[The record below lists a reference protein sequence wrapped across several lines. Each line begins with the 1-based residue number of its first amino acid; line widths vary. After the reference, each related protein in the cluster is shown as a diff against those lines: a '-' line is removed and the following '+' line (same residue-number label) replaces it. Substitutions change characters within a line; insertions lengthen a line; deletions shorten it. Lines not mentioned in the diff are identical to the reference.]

1 MVNPEE
7 ALRLILENVSV
18 LPSEKA
24 NLENSVGRVLAED
37 LYALE
42 DLPPFDNSAM
52 DGFAVRLEDCAD
64 ASVETPALLEVRETL
79 RAGDLPAVKIQ
90 AKEAVRIMTGAPVP
104 QGTEAVVMVEATA
117 SDGNGKVKILQA
129 PEEGEHIRLKGEDV
143 KKGDLLLKKGT
154 LIRPYE
160 VALLAAQGIAEIPA
174 VWWAT
179 AAVVSTGSE
188 LVEYS
193 QALSPGKIRN
203 SNGPALASCLSRWG
217 ALPLYKGI
225 VQDDPTELKKTLKE
239 ALEVSDIT
247 LISGGVSVGD
257 FDYTKKVLEEL
268 GLKVIFWKA
277 AIKPGKPLLFGLW
290 EGKPVF
296 GLPGNPVSVLV
307 CLEEFVRPAIE
318 KMQGRNPSYPSYHL
332 KGRLENS
339 YRKEEARQQYLFCQ
353 AREEQGAF
361 RLRILKPQ
369 GSAMLGMASQANAL
383 AIAPIG
389 LSRLEPGMEVSFRW
403 LK

>member
-1 MVNPEE
+1 MIRPEE

-18 LPSEKA
+18 LPSEKTK
-24 NLENSVGRVLAED
+24 LENASGRVLAED
-37 LYALE
+37 IHARE

-52 DGFAVRLEDCAD
+52 DGFAVRVEDCAG
-64 ASVETPALLEVRETL
+64 ATKENPALLEVRETL
-79 RAGDLPAVKIQ
+79 RAGDIAAVKIQ
-90 AKEAVRIMTGAPVP
+90 AKEAVKIMTGAPVP
-104 QGTEAVVMVEATA
+104 EGAQAVVMVEATA

-143 KKGDLLLKKGT
+143 RRGDLLLKKGT

-174 VWWAT
+174 VWRAT
-179 AAVVSTGSE
+179 AAVLSTGSE

-203 SNGPALASCLSRWG
+203 SNGPALAACLSRWG

-225 VQDDPTELKKTLKE
+225 VQDDPAELKKALKE
-239 ALEVSDIT
+239 ALEISDIT

-318 KMQGRNPSYPSYHL
+318 KMQGRTPSYPSYHL
-332 KGRLENS
+332 KGIVENG
-339 YRKEEARQQYLFCQ
+339 YRKEESRQQYLFCQ
-353 AREEQGAF
+353 ARQEKEGF

-383 AIAPIG
+383 AVAPIG
-389 LSRLEPGMEVSFRW
+389 IKQLEPGMEVSFRW